1 MKKCKSTLN
10 SVVKVATRLILPAIF
25 ALFMTI
31 FLPQNS
37 IGQGLLD
44 KTFTVKLEKVSLKTL
59 INEVQSQTNVKFSY
73 SGNSINVEKIISY
86 SATNK
91 KVSVFLQDLQKSYNI
106 GFKQVN
112 NNVVLYSLA
121 NPPKVVAGGEKGE
134 TVVTENIVKGKVT
147 NDKGEPLAGV
157 TIAEK
162 GNQGA
167 VSDAFEDERL
177 EETDTP
183 EELDK
188 ITWQKMN
195 NAVANTSSTK

>member
-134 TVVTENIVKGKVT
+134 TVVTENIVKGKIT
-147 NDKGEPLAGV
+147 NDKGEPLADV

-167 VSDAFEDERL
+167 VVSAANGTNVVAVFKQAL
-177 EETDTP
+177 EMG
-183 EELDK
+183 LHYK
-188 ITWQKMN
+188 
-195 NAVANTSSTK
+195 